1 MLLMASAAL
10 ADQATTAATPE
21 ATANPA
27 TAPVSAT
34 PVPAPAVDL
43 KKEVTEP
50 GTAPVIE
57 TPAADHDD
65 DEAEPE
71 AAAPAA
77 TPAPAPAPAVEPTP
91 DAKAKRKAGPKSATP
106 AAKAAPADK
115 TRPVDKKGS
124 AAKPV
129 QPAAPATPA
138 ADAPAAVPAA
148 SNPEAAHLLKDINQ
162 VAPPPVAADGTAQP
176 AAAAEQP
183 QSVVAPPATQKP
195 FVMLGSEVA
204 PGIAT
209 RLSWKPRV
217 TFSGIEA
224 PTPVLV
230 INGVKPGP
238 VLCLTGAVH
247 GDELNGIEIVRRVM
261 YDIDPQKLSGT
272 LVGVPI
278 VNLQGF
284 ERGTRYLPDRRDL
297 NRYFPGNP
305 KGSMASRIAHS
316 LYREVI
322 VHCNGLVDLHT
333 ASFHRT
339 NLPQVRADMRNESVA
354 KFTEG
359 FDKMVVVH
367 NKGGAGTLR
376 RAAVNDGIPAVTLET
391 GEPMRLQEDKVQA
404 GVRSIHSLLEKQGMY
419 SRMFSWGEPE
429 PVYYKSRWVRTHH
442 GGILMSTAKLG
453 TRVRKG
459 DVLGTVTDPITNQ
472 SEAIK
477 SPFDGR
483 VVGMAVNQVVMPG
496 FAAYHMG
503 VDASEKTV
511 AEPEAADPAT
521 AAEAENDQINEDLAP
536 EE

>member
-1 MLLMASAAL
+1 
-10 ADQATTAATPE
+10 
-21 ATANPA
+21 
-27 TAPVSAT
+27 
-34 PVPAPAVDL
+34 
-43 KKEVTEP
+43 
-50 GTAPVIE
+50 
-57 TPAADHDD
+57 
-65 DEAEPE
+65 
-71 AAAPAA
+71 
-77 TPAPAPAPAVEPTP
+77 
-91 DAKAKRKAGPKSATP
+91 
-106 AAKAAPADK
+106 
-115 TRPVDKKGS
+115 
-124 AAKPV
+124 
-129 QPAAPATPA
+129 
-138 ADAPAAVPAA
+138 
-148 SNPEAAHLLKDINQ
+148 
-162 VAPPPVAADGTAQP
+162 
-176 AAAAEQP
+176 
-183 QSVVAPPATQKP
+183 
-195 FVMLGSEVA
+195 
-204 PGIAT
+204 
-209 RLSWKPRV
+209 
-217 TFSGIEA
+217 
-224 PTPVLV
+224 VLV

>member
-1 MLLMASAAL
+1 MAKIL
-10 ADQATTAATPE
+10 Q
-21 ATANPA
+21 
-27 TAPVSAT
+27 
-34 PVPAPAVDL
+34 
-43 KKEVTEP
+43 
-50 GTAPVIE
+50 
-57 TPAADHDD
+57 
-65 DEAEPE
+65 
-71 AAAPAA
+71 
-77 TPAPAPAPAVEPTP
+77 
-91 DAKAKRKAGPKSATP
+91 
-106 AAKAAPADK
+106 
-115 TRPVDKKGS
+115 
-124 AAKPV
+124 
-129 QPAAPATPA
+129 
-138 ADAPAAVPAA
+138 
-148 SNPEAAHLLKDINQ
+148 DINQ
-162 VAPPPVAADGTAQP
+162 VAPPPATTPGDAGAAI
-176 AAAAEQP
+176 AAA
-183 QSVVAPPATQKP
+183 VVEQKP
-195 FVMLGSEVA
+195 FVLLGSEVA

-209 RLSWKPRV
+209 RLSWRPRV

-230 INGVKPGP
+230 INGTKPGP

-261 YDIDPQKLSGT
+261 YDINPLNLSGT
-272 LVGVPI
+272 LIGIPI

-322 VHCNGLVDLHT
+322 VHCSGLVDLHT

-339 NLPQVRADMRNESVA
+339 NLPQVRADMRNEAVA

-367 NKGGAGTLR
+367 NKGGSGTLR
-376 RAAVNDGIPAVTLET
+376 RAAVNDGIPAVTLEA
-391 GEPMRLQEDKVQA
+391 GEPMRLQEDKVKA
-404 GVRSIHSLLEKQGMY
+404 GVRSIYSLLERQGMY

-472 SEAIK
+472 SQTIK
-477 SPFDGR
+477 SPYDGR

-503 VDASEKTV
+503 IDASEKTV
-511 AEPEAADPAT
+511 AEPEAADPA
-521 AAEAENDQINEDLAP
+521 AIENDQLNEELAP

>member
-1 MLLMASAAL
+1 MTKIPNAKSMLTKSALQISAAL
-10 ADQATTAATPE
+10 FCLLLAVATAADTPVAQTPIDPASQPKD
-21 ATANPA
+21 ATAVPD
-27 TAPVSAT
+27 AT
-34 PVPAPAVDL
+34 PVPAPAIDL
-43 KKEVTEP
+43 KKEVKEG

-57 TPAADHDD
+57 APAADHDED
-65 DEAEPE
+65 DNDDAPPSETVAPAAAPLPVARPEPESAPAARKGEADKLAQPEVKAEPTPTE
-71 AAAPAA
+71 PTKPQEAPAPLPAANNPAAANLLNEIKEVAPPPTAAAPAPI
-77 TPAPAPAPAVEPTP
+77 PAPTTTVME
-91 DAKAKRKAGPKSATP
+91 
-106 AAKAAPADK
+106 
-115 TRPVDKKGS
+115 
-124 AAKPV
+124 
-129 QPAAPATPA
+129 
-138 ADAPAAVPAA
+138 
-148 SNPEAAHLLKDINQ
+148 
-162 VAPPPVAADGTAQP
+162 
-176 AAAAEQP
+176 
-183 QSVVAPPATQKP
+183 ATQKP
-195 FVMLGSEVA
+195 FVMLGAEVA

-230 INGVKPGP
+230 INGTRPGP
-238 VLCLTGAVH
+238 VMCLTGAVH

-261 YDIDPQKLSGT
+261 YDVDPKKLAGT
-272 LVGVPI
+272 LIGVPI

-305 KGSMASRIAHS
+305 KGSMASRIAYS
-316 LYREVI
+316 LYRDVI

-339 NLPQVRADMRNESVA
+339 NLPQVRADMRNPSVA

-367 NKGGAGTLR
+367 NKGGTGTLR
-376 RAAVNDGIPAVTLET
+376 RAAVDAGIPAVTLET

-404 GVRSIHSLLEKQGMY
+404 GVHSIYSLLEKQGMY
-419 SRMFSWGEPE
+419 SRMFSWGKPE

-442 GGILMSTAKLG
+442 GGILMSSAKLG

-459 DVLGTVTDPITNQ
+459 DVLGMVTDPITNQ

-503 VDASEKTV
+503 INASEKTV
-511 AEPEAADPAT
+511 VEPTSDPA
-521 AAEAENDQINEDLAP
+521 AAENDRIDEELAP

>member
-1 MLLMASAAL
+1 MTKILRLTTTLLRTNTAVCCLLLAAAAFADTASVQVTPISDNAA
-10 ADQATTAATPE
+10 AAGE
-21 ATANPA
+21 AN
-27 TAPVSAT
+27 
-34 PVPAPAVDL
+34 VPAPAVDL
-43 KKEVTEP
+43 KKEIAEP
-50 GTAPVIE
+50 DAAPVI
-57 TPAADHDD
+57 
-65 DEAEPE
+65 E
-71 AAAPAA
+71 AAAPAVESVPTTSSP
-77 TPAPAPAPAVEPTP
+77 TPAEQ
-91 DAKAKRKAGPKSATP
+91 S
-106 AAKAAPADK
+106 KAAPI
-115 TRPVDKKGS
+115 PE
-124 AAKPV
+124 
-129 QPAAPATPA
+129 
-138 ADAPAAVPAA
+138 VPAA
-148 SNPEAAHLLKDINQ
+148 NNPAAATLLNNINQ
-162 VAPPPVAADGTAQP
+162 VAQPPAVNEPI
-176 AAAAEQP
+176 
-183 QSVVAPPATQKP
+183 VVPEATQKP
-195 FVMLGSEVA
+195 FVLLGAEVA

-230 INGVKPGP
+230 INGTRPGP
-238 VLCLTGAVH
+238 VMCLTGAVH

-261 YDIDPQKLSGT
+261 YDINPQKLAGT

-305 KGSMASRIAHS
+305 KGSMASRIAYS

-376 RAAVNDGIPAVTLET
+376 RAAVNDGIPSVTLET
-391 GEPMRLQEDKVQA
+391 GEPSRLQEDKVQA
-404 GVRSIHSLLEKQGMY
+404 GVHSIYSLLEKQGMY
-419 SRMFSWGEPE
+419 SRMFSWGESE

-477 SPFDGR
+477 SPYDGR

-503 VDASEKTV
+503 INASEKTV
-511 AEPEAADPAT
+511 VEPEAADPA
-521 AAEAENDQINEDLAP
+521 AIENDRIDEELAP